1 VSAQPTVRIAT
12 ARDVPRVADALADA
26 FTSDPLYRWM
36 LRGGLRLKQRL
47 RMVFTVELEQYGLPN
62 GGTVWTTS
70 GYDGSLL
77 ALPPGAWEMPASI
90 TGKETLRWLRAFGT
104 RLPRAIS
111 VQKAMAQRHL
121 REPHFYVRVIG
132 VRPARQG
139 LGIGSAL
146 MQPTL
151 QRADSAGLP
160 TYIEASTQRSAAL
173 YERLG
178 FVHDGVLELPEGG
191 PPLWPMTRPSGAT

>member
-1 VSAQPTVRIAT
+1 
-12 ARDVPRVADALADA
+12 
-26 FTSDPLYRWM
+26 
-36 LRGGLRLKQRL
+36 
-47 RMVFTVELEQYGLPN
+47 
-62 GGTVWTTS
+62 
-70 GYDGSLL
+70 
-77 ALPPGAWEMPASI
+77 
-90 TGKETLRWLRAFGT
+90 
-104 RLPRAIS
+104 
-111 VQKAMAQRHL
+111 
-121 REPHFYVRVIG
+121 VIG

-178 FVHDGVLELPEGG
+178 FVHKGVLELPGGG
-191 PPLWPMTRPSGAT
+191 PPLWPMSRPSGAT